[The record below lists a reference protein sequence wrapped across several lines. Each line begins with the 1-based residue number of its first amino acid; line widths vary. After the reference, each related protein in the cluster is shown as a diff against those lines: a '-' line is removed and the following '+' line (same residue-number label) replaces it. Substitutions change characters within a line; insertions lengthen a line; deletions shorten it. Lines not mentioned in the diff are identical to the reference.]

1 MKERQLKEQRE
12 SFSGQAAFTL
22 LETLVAVA
30 IFMILLL
37 AVMNVFPGVFK
48 LNAQTRGDQ
57 SVTIAAKAYM
67 EQVRIDFNTPDS
79 PTTSPPTFTKF
90 QNGTLPTKPAT
101 STTAGYDCTPT
112 SQQLDAT
119 GTPTTASPS
128 IRRVTLTCTKQ
139 GVADQVFTLDFGQ
152 PGT

>member
-1 MKERQLKEQRE
+1 MKEWQLKEQRE

-67 EQVRIDFNTPDS
+67 EQARIDMTDS
-79 PTTSPPTFTKF
+79 AKF
-90 QNGTLPTKPAT
+90 EAGTLPTKPAT

>member
-67 EQVRIDFNTPDS
+67 EQARIDMTDS
-79 PTTSPPTFTKF
+79 AKF
-90 QNGTLPTKPAT
+90 EAGTLPTKPAT

-112 SQQLDAT
+112 TSVPLSKT
-119 GTPTTASPS
+119 ETSGSTTVTVKL
-128 IRRVTLTCTKQ
+128 IRRVTLTCKKQ